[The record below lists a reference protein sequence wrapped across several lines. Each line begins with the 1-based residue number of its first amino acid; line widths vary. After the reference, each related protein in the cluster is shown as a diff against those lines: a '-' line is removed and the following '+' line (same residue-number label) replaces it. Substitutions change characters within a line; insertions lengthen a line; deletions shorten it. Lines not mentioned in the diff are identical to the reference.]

1 MYKVY
6 YIYNDVNDKIYVG
19 MTKKTLRARLNGHR
33 SKLNQPEK
41 EMTPF
46 QREMK
51 LLGKDNFHI
60 KMIAE
65 TKDKREALKLER
77 YYIEKFK
84 TIENGYNTFRGGEG
98 LQSLSDDYADEMIE
112 IFHKTKSIRET
123 AKRLGKAEGTI
134 SRQLTYLGVD
144 KGKYSRVS
152 ESEQEEI
159 KKYYKKCPNV
169 SKTAKYFNRDME
181 TIKKT
186 LNENTQL
193 HKKYSHNRKLVIF
206 EIDKEFDSIKE
217 CCEFLFEIGLASSV
231 NNCKPKVNNCLN
243 GYKKTYLG
251 FHYVDKE

>member
-6 YIYNDVNDKIYVG
+6 CIYNDVNDKIYIG
-19 MTKKTLRARLNGHR
+19 MTKRTLRVRLNGHR
-33 SKLNQPEK
+33 SKLNQPEN

-46 QREMK
+46 QKEMK

-60 KMIAE
+60 KKIVE
-65 TKDKREALKLER
+65 TKDKHEALKLER
-77 YYIEKFK
+77 YYIKQFK
-84 TIENGYNTFRGGEG
+84 TIENGYNSYRGGEG
-98 LQSLSDDYADEMIE
+98 LQTLSDDYADEMIE
-112 IFHKTKSIRET
+112 FFHKTKSIRET
-123 AKRLGKAEGTI
+123 AKHLGKVEGTI

-144 KGKYSRVS
+144 KGMYSRVS
-152 ESEQEEI
+152 EQEQQEI
-159 KKYYKKCPNV
+159 KKYYEKYSNI
-169 SKTAKYFNRDME
+169 SKTAKHFNRNEE
-181 TIKKT
+181 TIKKI
-186 LNENTQL
+186 LNENTQS

-206 EIDKEFDSIKE
+206 EINKEFNSIKE